1 MKKTLT
7 INISSIIFHIDDDA
21 YEMLNIYLE
30 KVNARFSGND
40 EGKEVI
46 FDIEARIA
54 ELFLERLKDK
64 KQVVCISDV
73 ENVIERMGDPDE
85 FVEDDNPEI
94 NEPEVKRNKH
104 HGFKVGKRLYRD
116 PDSRIIGGVS
126 GGFGA
131 YFGIDPV
138 IVRILFIILAFLQ
151 VGFIAYL
158 IFWVAVPLAKT
169 TAQKL
174 EMKGKRVNVSNIE
187 QSISE
192 EFNEVKDNF
201 RKFRGSK
208 HHDKTMELINPVL
221 ATIGTLLQVFVK
233 FIIVLIGISFLVL
246 GFAFI
251 LGFFGTFFFDSWTIT
266 PYDIT
271 WIDAP
276 EFMTLVADIDNVRIF
291 IIASI
296 MLLGIPIIAL
306 IYGGFK
312 MIFKFDA
319 NNRLIGFTGFI
330 FWFIALLML
339 LSVSFIEARH
349 FKSKTVVK
357 ESIDIIQF
365 SSPVLYLKSAP
376 DTLGD
381 YYTDLDEI
389 LDIDEARLIC
399 VDDSYQLFIRPEIDI
414 IMSNSNEIEIIEKRS
429 SRSKTRKKA
438 RVYADAIS
446 YSISQSDSLFTLD
459 PYFGVNKDGKYRAQE
474 LEITIKLPV
483 GQHIFIDE
491 NLSEII
497 WNSSFTGSIWPG
509 DLIGQ
514 EWKMTEDGLKEVW

>member
-1 MKKTLT
+1 
-7 INISSIIFHIDDDA
+7 
-21 YEMLNIYLE
+21 
-30 KVNARFSGND
+30 
-40 EGKEVI
+40 
-46 FDIEARIA
+46 
-54 ELFLERLKDK
+54 
-64 KQVVCISDV
+64 
-73 ENVIERMGDPDE
+73 
-85 FVEDDNPEI
+85 
-94 NEPEVKRNKH
+94 
-104 HGFKVGKRLYRD
+104 
-116 PDSRIIGGVS
+116 
-126 GGFGA
+126 
-131 YFGIDPV
+131 
-138 IVRILFIILAFLQ
+138 
-151 VGFIAYL
+151 
-158 IFWVAVPLAKT
+158 
-169 TAQKL
+169 
-174 EMKGKRVNVSNIE
+174 
-187 QSISE
+187 
-192 EFNEVKDNF
+192 
-201 RKFRGSK
+201 
-208 HHDKTMELINPVL
+208 
-221 ATIGTLLQVFVK
+221 
-233 FIIVLIGISFLVL
+233 
-246 GFAFI
+246 
-251 LGFFGTFFFDSWTIT
+251 
-266 PYDIT
+266 
-271 WIDAP
+271 
-276 EFMTLVADIDNVRIF
+276 
-291 IIASI
+291 
-296 MLLGIPIIAL
+296 
-306 IYGGFK
+306 
-312 MIFKFDA
+312 MI
-319 NNRLIGFTGFI
+319 
-330 FWFIALLML
+330 